1 MGAMT
6 LDEYARE
13 SAKIAKQD
21 ERNNERARAAS
32 MRLLK
37 ASEQLTQ
44 AKLIRIF
51 ESANRACL
59 REIERLEGKEL
70 VSVHAEAASNRI
82 RGILGRMRGQA
93 SVIVPDLMRTNYII
107 GRVNAKTG
115 ALFGAASENMAD
127 AFSLAQ
133 GDEKR
138 VKRLV
143 AQLMSRIDDAA
154 DRATAHLA
162 ANLYDAYD
170 PWNASGK
177 PFMTPDNAQMSIAR
191 ARPTTNMSADLTVYK
206 PDFEYRKSNTLATEK
221 PDESGLTEQQKKKLY
236 RDPFAYSA
244 MLVKK
249 AREQTKKIQQEYVIG
264 RREKDYLRQAA
275 IAHVAIAEAQG
286 KQTAASALLR
296 DLCAHGIDCFTDRAG
311 KRWDLVNYCCMV
323 SRTVSAQASNVGTIF
338 DDEGCDLYIVVPHQT
353 NCPICAPFEGRVFS
367 RSGLNPYYPPLSDV
381 FGKIDKYGDNSLEN
395 TWLTIHPNCRHSL
408 AKYIERAYTPMEVA
422 QKRAFSSKTQNPYE
436 NDPRSEQKQEE
447 YTEYKKVHG
456 RRNRLRKLWHALHDF
471 MGDWPAGD
479 FEQFE
484 VLYAQGFYSEV
495 IEKLKKAKAR
505 ARAELRDP
513 EAAILEAQGED
524 I

>member
-13 SAKIAKQD
+13 LAKIAQQD

-44 AKLIRIF
+44 AKLIKIF
-51 ESANRACL
+51 ESANLACL
-59 REIERLEGKEL
+59 REIERLESKEL
-70 VSVHAEAASNRI
+70 VTVHAEAASNRI
-82 RGILGRMRGQA
+82 RGILGRMRGQS

-107 GRVNAKTG
+107 GRVNAKSG
-115 ALFGAASENMAD
+115 AVFGAASENMAD

-143 AQLMSRIDDAA
+143 SQLMSRIDDAA
-154 DRATAHLA
+154 DRAEGFLTGAVYNA
-162 ANLYDAYD
+162 WD
-170 PWNASGK
+170 ASGK
-177 PFMTPDNAQMSIAR
+177 AFMTPFDAQRSTYSL
-191 ARPTTNMSADLTVYK
+191 RPTASNSGNATVYS
-206 PDFEYRKSNTLATEK
+206 PDFEYRKSNVLASNK
-221 PDESGLTEQQKKKLY
+221 PDESGLTDRQKKDLY
-236 RDPFAYSA
+236 RDPIAYSA

-249 AREQTKKIQQEYVIG
+249 AREQTRKIQQEYVIG
-264 RREKDYLRQAA
+264 RREKDYLRQSA
-275 IAHVAIAEAQG
+275 IAHVAIGEAQG
-286 KQTAASALLR
+286 KQTAASAILR

-311 KRWDLVNYCCMV
+311 KRWDLVNYCCMA

-367 RSGLNPYYPPLSDV
+367 RSGLNPHYPPLSDV

-436 NDPRSEQKQEE
+436 NDPRSKQKQEE
-447 YTEYKKVHG
+447 HAEYKKVHG
-456 RRNRLRKLWHALHDF
+456 RRNWLRKIWHGLHEF
-471 MGDWPAGD
+471 TGEWPAAD
-479 FEQFE
+479 FERFE
-484 VLYAQGFYSEV
+484 ALYEAGFFREEIS
-495 IEKLKKAKAR
+495 KMKRAKAR
-505 ARAELRDP
+505 ERAAARDP
-513 EAAILEAQGED
+513 EAAILDSQDED
-524 I
+524 DL